1 MTLKQNK
8 KKVMS
13 LLEQLDWMFSVQNFD
28 RSVIFSKDDE
38 YLDDTPVHC
47 RITYEEDYQRVAI
60 EIFPTFFKMPLD
72 EQRKTILHELIHT
85 ITIPL
90 NKIAFALH
98 AGNLYTP
105 YQIKQS
111 HERATS
117 RMENIVDKLLRGNMK
132 YAKKAY
138 EDYLKPITTPK

>member
-1 MTLKQNK
+1 MSETMTLKQNK
-8 KKVMS
+8 KKVMV

-28 RSVIFSKDDE
+28 RAVMFQKDDE
-38 YLDDTPVHC
+38 YFDDDPVHC
-47 RITYEEDYQRVAI
+47 RITYNEDYQRVTV
-60 EIFPTFFKMPLD
+60 EIFPTFFKKPLD
-72 EQRKTILHELIHT
+72 EQRKIILHELIHT

-90 NKIAFALH
+90 NQIAFALH

-117 RMENIVDKLLRGNMK
+117 RIENILDKLLRGGMRC
-132 YAKKAY
+132 AKKSY
-138 EDYLKPITTPK
+138 KDYLK